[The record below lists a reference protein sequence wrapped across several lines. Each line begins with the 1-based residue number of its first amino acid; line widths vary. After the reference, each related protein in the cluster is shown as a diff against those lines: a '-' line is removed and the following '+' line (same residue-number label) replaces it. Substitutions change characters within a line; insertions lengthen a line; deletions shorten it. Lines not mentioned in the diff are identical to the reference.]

1 MLASAATDPSH
12 SLTLSYRKMILHL
25 LYVVLFTI
33 LAALALGNLLRS
45 LIRLSIESQYP
56 RQRAVPHPELADPDG
71 NPLDEPLLVMRSVNL
86 EEARQQLDK
95 LYGDDLES

>member
-1 MLASAATDPSH
+1 
-12 SLTLSYRKMILHL
+12 MILHL

-33 LAALALGNLLRS
+33 LSVLALGNLLRS
-45 LIRLSIESQYP
+45 LMRLSLESQYP
-56 RQRAVPHPELADPDG
+56 RQRPVPHPELLDEAG
-71 NPLDEPLLVMRSVNL
+71 NPVDEPLLVMRSVNL